1 MDKAQFIIS
10 SQESDYREK
19 GSFKASSALL
29 HKRFH
34 LHFKKGQERIPYN
47 EAILHKAFTAF
58 SRQHV
63 TLLTSNDIASLLVY
77 VLSQFR
83 NRNISPQIPFYPQ
96 EKLIF

>member
-19 GSFKASSALL
+19 GSFKASSALF
-29 HKRFH
+29 HKRFY

-58 SRQHV
+58 SRQCV
-63 TLLTSNDIASLLVY
+63 TLLTSNDIASLLA
-77 VLSQFR
+77 LSQSR
-83 NRNISPQIPFYPQ
+83 NRNISPQIPLYPP
-96 EKLIF
+96 ENLIF